1 MILNIVRATLQHGSG
16 QFARESAVALFLTR
30 NDRSY
35 VHLPDVLRSD
45 LDLLAKKTL
54 RQAEV
59 KGRGSNHDV
68 TVGLELRSRVE
79 RSDERFDRSL
89 CSILLV
95 TLLASRSVRT
105 SSYHR

>member
-1 MILNIVRATLQHGSG
+1 MTLSIGKVTLQHRSG
-16 QFARESAVALFLTR
+16 QFTRESSVALFLTR
-30 NDRSY
+30 NDRSH

-68 TVGLELRSRVE
+68 TVGLEHGSRVE
-79 RSDERFDRSL
+79 RSNERFDRSL

-95 TLLASRSVRT
+95 TSLANRSVRT